1 MLLVLGWRCPMSATA
16 TRPQAHHR
24 HTEHERPRMQSS
36 PKGRGSGT
44 EPGARRR
51 CQPVRWTCRKEVVHA
66 ITNMAVDHDDKP
78 SPTLIPRA
86 LVDQEQHPLGPRRNI
101 QQRCRRGPDQAN
113 APTVL
118 AAIRNIGA
126 ARRAASLDPTAAI
139 RLFYTSRNRDKSSP
153 RRSPNR

>member
-1 MLLVLGWRCPMSATA
+1 MAVSHVRDRDAPAGTSP
-16 TRPQAHHR
+16 AHR
-24 HTEHERPRMQSS
+24 ARTPAHTVEPN
-36 PKGRGSGT
+36 GT
-44 EPGARRR
+44 QIRNGEPGARRR

-66 ITNMAVDHDDKP
+66 ITNMVVDHDDQP
-78 SPTLIPRA
+78 PASLIPRA
-86 LVDQEQHPLGPRRNI
+86 LADREQHPLGPRRTI
-101 QQRCRRGPDQAN
+101 QRRRRQGPDLGN
-113 APTVL
+113 APPVL